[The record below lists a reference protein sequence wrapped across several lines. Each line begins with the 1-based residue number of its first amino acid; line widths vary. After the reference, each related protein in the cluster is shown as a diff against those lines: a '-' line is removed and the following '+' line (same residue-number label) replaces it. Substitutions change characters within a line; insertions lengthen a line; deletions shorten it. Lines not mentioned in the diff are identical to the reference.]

1 MKLVTIAIGAG
12 MGYLAGNADAR
23 AKTWAA
29 LKQAKQSPSAKSL
42 EDKVSGAVEPA
53 VGPPEDRLPTVR
65 PRRLRWPTA
74 QSSADPLVRRHGLLW
89 GPARVT
95 VG

>member
-29 LKQAKQSPSAKSL
+29 LKQAKQSPPAKSL
-42 EDKVSGAVEPA
+42 EDKVSGAVSQLSDRRKSDTPDAAETPA
-53 VGPPEDRLPTVR
+53 VADRSVI
-65 PRRLRWPTA
+65 
-74 QSSADPLVRRHGLLW
+74 G
-89 GPARVT
+89 
-95 VG
+95 

>member
-29 LKQAKQSPSAKSL
+29 LKQAQQSMPAKSI
-42 EDKVSGAVEPA
+42 EDKVSGAVSQISDRRKSDTNDAIETPA
-53 VGPPEDRLPTVR
+53 VADRSVI
-65 PRRLRWPTA
+65 
-74 QSSADPLVRRHGLLW
+74 G
-89 GPARVT
+89 
-95 VG
+95 

>member
-29 LKQAKQSPSAKSL
+29 VKQAKQSPSAKSL
-42 EDKVSGAVEPA
+42 EDKVSGAVSQLSDRRKSDPTASTSSTGTPA
-53 VGPPEDRLPTVR
+53 VADRSVI
-65 PRRLRWPTA
+65 
-74 QSSADPLVRRHGLLW
+74 G
-89 GPARVT
+89 
-95 VG
+95 